1 MRGAVLCAAGLLA
14 AAAGA
19 RAAPVPPAVAAMID
33 AAAGDPAALKTVAD
47 LAKKTN
53 PDSVAEID
61 AQLAGIEKKNEE
73 ARLAKIDS
81 EGVFEGWKGEGQL
94 GAFGSTGNTD
104 QSGIA
109 AGLKLSKETRKWK
122 HTLAGTVDY
131 QKTDGVTTAERF
143 FAGYDGNYKITPRL
157 YAVGILSW
165 ERDTFAGYDSR
176 FSESLGL
183 GYRLVDTPS
192 VTLALEGGPA
202 LRQTSYTDGTS
213 DSVFN
218 GRLAGNFAWKFSPNG
233 TFTQVASYFFGNGGN
248 TVTSDTAITMKVW
261 DALSLRL
268 SFFLQ
273 NESEPQP
280 GRLATDTTTRIT
292 VVYGF

>member
-1 MRGAVLCAAGLLA
+1 MKAALLCALALVPAAGA
-14 AAAGA
+14 AAA
-19 RAAPVPPAVAAMID
+19 PLPPSVAAMID
-33 AAAGDPAALKTVAD
+33 AAGSDPATLKTVTD

-61 AQLAGIEKKNEE
+61 AQVAAIEKKNEE
-73 ARLAKIDS
+73 ARVAKIES
-81 EGVFEGWKGEGQL
+81 QGFFEGWTGEGQL

-104 QSGIA
+104 QSGVA
-109 AGLKLSKETRKWK
+109 AGLKVTKETLKWK
-122 HTLAGTVDY
+122 HTLGGTVDY
-131 QKTDGVTTAERF
+131 QKTNGATTAERF

-165 ERDTFAGYDSR
+165 ERDTFAGYDGR

-183 GYRLVDTPS
+183 GYRLVDTPA
-192 VTLALEGGPA
+192 VQLALEAGPA
-202 LRQTSYTDGTS
+202 LRQTNYTDGTS

-218 GRLAGNFAWKFSPNG
+218 GRIAGNFAWKFSENG

-248 TVTSDTAITMKVW
+248 TVTSDTALTFKVW
-261 DALSLRL
+261 DALSMRL

-292 VVYGF
+292 LVYGF